1 MHIISICIYAYERV
15 ILFMK
20 ETCCLELTASSC
32 STSMMSLSAAST
44 YVVGIRTCDSTR
56 VVLASIHSSAS
67 ALIKMIWYTT
77 HPWYA

>member
-1 MHIISICIYAYERV
+1 MW
-15 ILFMK
+15 
-20 ETCCLELTASSC
+20 LEFEHVTVLA
-32 STSMMSLSAAST
+32 
-44 YVVGIRTCDSTR
+44 R